1 MKITFETCL
10 KNKRI
15 VEFPKGRELV
25 GKEMRAAVDDLTDAE
40 FGIAHER
47 YKWSTIQGYY
57 SMFHAARALL
67 FSAGYRESS
76 HRCLA
81 VAIDALYVETGQLG
95 REYFEYLYG
104 AMGMREKADY
114 RTQFSDESA
123 RLIVKRAEEFL
134 DNARKI
140 LKGRRKMP

>member
-1 MKITFETCL
+1 MKATFEACL
-10 KNKRI
+10 KNRRI
-15 VEFPKGRELV
+15 AKFPKGKGLVKREL
-25 GKEMRAAVDDLTDAE
+25 RAAADDLTDAE

-81 VAIDALYVETGQLG
+81 VAVDALFVETGQLG
-95 REYFEYLYG
+95 REYFENF
-104 AMGMREKADY
+104 R
-114 RTQFSDESA
+114 SA
-123 RLIVKRAEEFL
+123 CPSFF
-134 DNARKI
+134 
-140 LKGRRKMP
+140 